1 MITEFFGTRGLRSNG
16 TESHV
21 KAKTPQQQAFQ
32 KALFS
37 LNETYQLASKL
48 FGTEIMNEIA
58 GFSGSWFSAGSTGTP
73 LNVTFCSD
81 DDAQTP
87 NNTVIGMI
95 DEKNPD
101 NSFSKGNIWKKSND
115 LIVSI
120 PRASHLQGERN

>member
-1 MITEFFGTRGLRSNG
+1 MTFLKETSDRWNG
-16 TESHV
+16 
-21 KAKTPQQQAFQ
+21 AKSFRIWNCWIARV
-32 KALFS
+32 S
-37 LNETYQLASKL
+37 ASC
-48 FGTEIMNEIA
+48 
-58 GFSGSWFSAGSTGTP
+58 FSAGSTGTP